1 MIEDILKEIPW
12 EFSSKRTITFRV
24 FTKQNPF
31 ARIKF
36 SYSETWW
43 GLLVNCN
50 NYILSCDSDSKPTI
64 CKGFGD
70 DRPLESINN
79 LFGKNVEVK
88 YSEIINGN
96 VAKYTPVE
104 AAKLVLSIYQ
114 DLR

>member
-1 MIEDILKEIPW
+1 MKI
-12 EFSSKRTITFRV
+12 FSSKHRRLSLQTVTFRE

-36 SYSETWW
+36 TYSETWW

-50 NYILSCDSDSKPTI
+50 NYVLGCGSKSVPTI

-70 DRPLESINN
+70 NIPLESINN
-79 LFGKNVEVK
+79 LFGKNVEVR

-96 VAKYTPVE
+96 VAKYTPIE
-104 AAKLVLSIYQ
+104 AAKLVVSIYQ
-114 DLR
+114 DLS